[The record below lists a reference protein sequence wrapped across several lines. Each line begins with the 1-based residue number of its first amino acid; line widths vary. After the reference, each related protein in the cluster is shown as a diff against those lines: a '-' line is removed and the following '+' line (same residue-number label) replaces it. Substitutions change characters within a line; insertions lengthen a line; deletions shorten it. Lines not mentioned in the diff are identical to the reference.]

1 VAEVFNQ
8 PFDQAIEYFL
18 GKVPLSHDQVL
29 RMSREARARAFWISH
44 VNQEGLVEGFYGQVY
59 RALAGGETYAD
70 FKRSISAQFDALGY
84 SRMNPF
90 RLQTIFETNMNLAYS
105 AGNWRAMTDPDVVKA
120 RPLGRWHAM
129 MDSRTRPSHAGLH
142 GRVWPLK
149 DAFWETHWPPLDWG
163 CRCTVDSL
171 SAEEARAQGLEVEG
185 STGQIMV
192 EPLDPVTRDR
202 QPARPLMVDPNW
214 AYNPGQTA
222 WGRPPAWRARQSY
235 EQTLGPGW
243 KPLVKGGWR
252 EAGRPE
258 VLHTKES
265 PTGLGPDVESRQQ
278 AEALLEE
285 ILGGQM
291 KVFKD
296 PQSKPVLATVDLARH
311 LAQAGGR
318 GPYLPLLPHVIEGPA
333 EIWLQPLRS
342 EVSGRVV
349 MRRAYIQSFERK
361 GGRGVVTVAEYQK
374 GAWVALTTYP
384 ERSARRVNDRF
395 RWGVLQWAEK

>member
-1 VAEVFNQ
+1 VADAFNQ

-29 RMSREARARAFWISH
+29 RLSREARDRAFWISH
-44 VNQEGLVEGFYGQVY
+44 VNHEGLVEGFYGQVY

-70 FKRSISAQFDALGY
+70 FKRSIHARFDALGY

-90 RLQTIFETNMNLAYS
+90 RLQTVFETNMNLAYS
-105 AGNWRAMTDPDVVKA
+105 AGNWRAMTADVVKD

-142 GRVWPLK
+142 GRVWPLN
-149 DAFWETHWPPLDWG
+149 DPFWETHWPPLDWG

-185 STGQIMV
+185 STGQVMV

-202 QPARPLMVDPNW
+202 QPARPLMVDPAW

-235 EQTLGPGW
+235 EETAGPGW

-258 VLHTKES
+258 RLGPVNM
-265 PTGLGPDVESRQQ
+265 PAGLGPDVQGR
-278 AEALLEE
+278 AKTEALLEE
-285 ILGGQM
+285 VLGGKM
-291 KVFKD
+291 KVFRD
-296 PQSKPVLATVDLARH
+296 PLDQPVLATVDLARH
-311 LAQAGGR
+311 LAEAGGR
-318 GPYLPLLPHVIEGPA
+318 GPYLPLLPHVIEQPA

-342 EVSGRVV
+342 EISGRVV
-349 MRRAYIQSFERK
+349 MRRAYVQSYQRK
-361 GGRGVVTVAEYQK
+361 GGRGVIAVAEYQK
-374 GAWVALTTYP
+374 GAWVAMNTYP
-384 ERSARRVNDRF
+384 ADKAKKVEKWRS
-395 RWGVLQWAEK
+395 GVLQWAK